1 MYRLWWLSEH
11 LNDPDAPADPRI
23 VGALMASL
31 ICSILINWTFWS
43 TAYGLLKGALTWL
56 MSDSK
61 LVLGLMTMFWPGF

>member
-11 LNDPDAPADPRI
+11 LSDPDAPADPKI

-43 TAYGLLKGALTWL
+43 TSIKFLMEAFKWL
-56 MSDSK
+56 MDDSP
-61 LVLGLMTMFWPGF
+61 LILGWMTMYWPGF